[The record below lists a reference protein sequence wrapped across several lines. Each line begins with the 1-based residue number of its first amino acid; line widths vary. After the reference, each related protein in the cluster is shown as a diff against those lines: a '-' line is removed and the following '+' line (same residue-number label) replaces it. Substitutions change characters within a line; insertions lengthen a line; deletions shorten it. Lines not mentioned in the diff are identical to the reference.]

1 MAPGLL
7 PSTPKLA
14 SIQTVDTPSPGKWR
28 HPHLKEIVQ
37 RQNAARFGDTNV
49 RKIVWNGAVLLATG
63 FLGKSLRQYIL
74 ALGSFLSITTYPN
87 VILFVLR
94 LYFLAN
100 IATALYPLFRR
111 KDDILDIPL
120 TPSQRA
126 LLGLK
131 PNSTPPTTPG
141 SSYITPPRYRISSGS
156 RRPSPLSPSSSPLSG
171 RGSLSGSQLYEGSL
185 YSPSPSPLFQ
195 RAVAGGNRGM
205 MGRHSFGS
213 SSSFGRSSLRDSN
226 LCGRHPLLVLMVEG
240 MSMYSQISGSMRKR
254 VPFLL
259 VAAFLGDDIGLFSKC
274 LGVI

>member
-171 RGSLSGSQLYEGSL
+171 RGSF
-185 YSPSPSPLFQ
+185 PLFQ

-205 MGRHSFGS
+205 MRRHSFGS
-213 SSSFGRSSLRDSN
+213 SSSFGRSSLRDSTALRTPSTPSPN
-226 LCGRHPLLVLMVEG
+226 GGRNVNVLANKWLYEKTRAVSPG
-240 MSMYSQISGSMRKR
+240 GSVFGR
-254 VPFLL
+254 
-259 VAAFLGDDIGLFSKC
+259 
-274 LGVI
+274 